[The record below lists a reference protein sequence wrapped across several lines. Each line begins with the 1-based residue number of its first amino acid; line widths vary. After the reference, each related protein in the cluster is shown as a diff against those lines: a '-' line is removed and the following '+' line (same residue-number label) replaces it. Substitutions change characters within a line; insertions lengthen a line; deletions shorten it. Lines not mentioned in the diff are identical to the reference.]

1 VSDPVRQYLA
11 VAVVGAVAS
20 GITWGVLVLGQV
32 LRPDRPR
39 DAAPRLR
46 R

>member
-1 VSDPVRQYLA
+1 MSEPVRQYLA

-20 GITWGVLVLGQV
+20 GITWGVLVVGQV
-32 LRPDRPR
+32 LRPDRSRASGPR
-39 DAAPRLR
+39 SR